1 MFSFSAFES
10 KYFYFNFGSKWS
22 NYSSELNYLGEVF
35 KGKLLS
41 IELRFNEIKI
51 CILIYIFRLVRMNIL
66 NIL

>member
-41 IELRFNEIKI
+41 IELPFV
-51 CILIYIFRLVRMNIL
+51 LDAASAPFHLM
-66 NIL
+66 